1 MTRASHTLLA
11 LPGVGVAM
19 LPKLLC
25 PLCWPAYAS
34 IVSSLGLGFL
44 VGTTYLL
51 PITTSFLGLSLWVLA
66 FRARLRRG
74 FGPFLLG
81 LAASVAVLVGKFY
94 LESNPVMYSGVGL
107 LVAASVWNGWP
118 GRTNRA
124 GCEKCA

>member
-11 LPGVGVAM
+11 LPGIGVAM

-51 PITTSFLGLSLWVLA
+51 PITASFLGITLWVLA
-66 FRARLRRG
+66 LRAHERDEADTVAHLPPELLAHLTTPERPETRARCRHHRLPG
-74 FGPFLLG
+74 SLI
-81 LAASVAVLVGKFY
+81 AAPL
-94 LESNPVMYSGVGL
+94 PH
-107 LVAASVWNGWP
+107 P
-118 GRTNRA
+118 
-124 GCEKCA
+124 

>member
-74 FGPFLLG
+74 FGPFLFG

-118 GRTNRA
+118 RRRNRA